1 MRRALKMKKIVFNF
15 IIDCSDEE
23 LHDFLTLVEGQASP
37 IYKRGDISWCLQTYK
52 FLLKRSSLILS
63 CSNQLKKECINLI
76 HSEHLLK
83 IKGSFSYFIV
93 CIQADFPKR
102 NWACYHIVQNKHQLT
117 LNTSYIT
124 HWTQPGLIKRNP
136 SRTGVKKIAYA
147 GQTKNGKLELSN
159 LAGSIDEW
167 KTLFKKYNIEFA
179 AIEKSNW
186 HDLADVDVLI
196 GIRTFDKNPHNRKP
210 PTKLLNS
217 WQANIPFIGGHDSA
231 FKQIGTPGED
241 YLIAETAEDVLKWV
255 LRLKEDAAFYNKLV
269 RNGLAKSKNYTKE
282 VIVAQWEETLK
293 GNVLKRYEN
302 WLKETWYE
310 KFRFTASL
318 KTSMLIRN
326 IKRVLKSNFI

>member
-1 MRRALKMKKIVFNF
+1 MKKIVFNF

-23 LHDFLTLVEGQASP
+23 LHDFLALVEGQASP

-63 CSNQLKKECINLI
+63 CSNHLKKECINLI
-76 HSEHLLK
+76 HSQHLLK
-83 IKGSFSYFIV
+83 IRGSFSYFIV

-102 NWACYHIVQNKHQLT
+102 NWSHYHIVQNKHQIT
-117 LNTSYIT
+117 RNTSYIT
-124 HWTQPGLIKRNP
+124 HWAQPGLIKRNHH
-136 SRTGVKKIAYA
+136 RTGVKKVAYV
-147 GQTKNGKLELSN
+147 GQIKKGKLEVSN

-167 KTLFKKYNIEFA
+167 KKLFKKYDIEFA
-179 AIEKSNW
+179 AIDKSNW

-241 YLIAETAEDVLKWV
+241 YLIAETSEDVLKWV

-269 RNGLAKSKNYTKE
+269 RNGLAKSKNYTEK
-282 VIVAQWEETLK
+282 IIITQWNNVLVGSITKRYKIWVDRPNYERLRSFFHLAVSFFIEITKKTLK
-293 GNVLKRYEN
+293 
-302 WLKETWYE
+302 
-310 KFRFTASL
+310 
-318 KTSMLIRN
+318 
-326 IKRVLKSNFI
+326 